1 MGRFALHTLVGV
13 VMFAVV
19 GGAAVFL
26 NYFTNLIEQL
36 GISPYI
42 VVAIQ
47 GLEFFLFAV
56 DFLCLVIFIVK
67 ETWVFC
73 REIIR

>member
-67 ETWVFC
+67 ET
-73 REIIR
+73 